1 MGAADMRINAD
12 FTKRAV
18 VHAASIPWIPS
29 PVPGVERRMLDR
41 IGEEVARATSIVRY
55 APRSAFSPHTHEG
68 GEEFLVLDG
77 IFQDEHGDF
86 PAGTYVRN
94 PPTSRHTPRSETG
107 CTILVKLHQFD
118 LADRTDVRLDT
129 NAISPIASNAR
140 LGVLTVPLFTD
151 SRENVRVEHWMAG
164 SRIRFDVPGG
174 IEALVLDGSFAEG
187 QEEFVTHSWL
197 RLPAGAVL
205 DALAGK
211 NGAKLWIKTGHLND
225 LSASVTEPPAAQHG
239 AATEREAL
247 ATLLPS
253 LLPRLWRFALRLARD
268 RHDAEYLVQ
277 RTCELALERRQEL
290 QPGRAALNWM
300 FFILHSVWLN
310 EVRARRIRS
319 QMGLSSIDELKDWP
333 ADSSVEPET
342 LLHRQMIDA
351 VGALPDAQRVL
362 LLLVAVEGLSYRE
375 AAEALD
381 IPIGTVMSRLARAR
395 LTIGESVV
403 TAGLDACPERPS
415 KAAADR

>member
-1 MGAADMRINAD
+1 MVCRLSRIVVKSCCRDPAGLISTGAADMRINAD
-12 FTKRAV
+12 FTKRVV
-18 VHAASIPWIPS
+18 VHAASIPWMLS

-55 APRSAFSPHTHEG
+55 APRSAFSPHTHDG

-77 IFQDEHGDF
+77 VFQDEHGDF

-129 NAISPIASNAR
+129 NTISPIASKAR
-140 LGVLTVPLFTD
+140 PGVLTVPLFAD
-151 SRENVRVEHWMAG
+151 SRENVRVEHWSAG
-164 SRIRFDVPGG
+164 SWIRLDVPGG

-205 DALAGK
+205 DAVTGK
-211 NGAKLWIKTGHLND
+211 NGAKLWVKKGHLIE
-225 LSASVTEPPAAQHG
+225 LSASVTQPSAAQHG
-239 AATEREAL
+239 AAAELEAV

-268 RHDAEYLVQ
+268 RHDAEGLVG
-277 RTCELALERRQEL
+277 RAGARAPERRHKRR
-290 QPGRAALNWM
+290 PGTAATNFMYPTRLW
-300 FFILHSVWLN
+300 
-310 EVRARRIRS
+310 VRHPNGGPRRIRS
-319 QMGLSSIDELKDWP
+319 QTGLPWI
-333 ADSSVEPET
+333 
-342 LLHRQMIDA
+342 
-351 VGALPDAQRVL
+351 
-362 LLLVAVEGLSYRE
+362 
-375 AAEALD
+375 
-381 IPIGTVMSRLARAR
+381 
-395 LTIGESVV
+395 
-403 TAGLDACPERPS
+403 
-415 KAAADR
+415 

>member
-1 MGAADMRINAD
+1 MRINAD

-18 VHAASIPWIPS
+18 VHAASIPWMPS

-55 APRSAFSPHTHEG
+55 APRSAFSPHTHDG

-77 IFQDEHGDF
+77 VFQDEHGDF

-129 NAISPIASNAR
+129 NTISPIASKAR
-140 LGVLTVPLFTD
+140 PGVLTVPLFTD
-151 SRENVRVEHWMAG
+151 SRENVRVEYWSAG
-164 SRIRFDVPGG
+164 SWIRLDVPGG
-174 IEALVLDGSFAEG
+174 IEALVLDGSFVEG

-205 DALAGK
+205 DALTGK
-211 NGAKLWIKTGHLND
+211 NGAKLWIKTGHLVD
-225 LSASVTEPPAAQHG
+225 LSASVTEPSAAQHCP
-239 AATEREAL
+239 APELEAL

-268 RHDAEYLVQ
+268 RHDAEDLVQ
-277 RTCELALERRQEL
+277 RACACALERRQQL
-290 QPGRAALNWM
+290 RPGNATLNWM
-300 FFILHSVWLN
+300 FSILHSVWLN
-310 EVRARRIRS
+310 NVGARRIRS
-319 QMGLSSIDELKDWP
+319 QTGLPWIEEREDML
-333 ADSSVEPET
+333 ADSSAVDPE
-342 LLHRQMIDA
+342 LNMPYWQVIEA
-351 VGALPDAQRVL
+351 VGALPDAQRAL

-375 AAEALD
+375 AAEVLD

-395 LTIGESVV
+395 LTIGESFE
-403 TAGLDACPERPS
+403 TGARMPA
-415 KAAADR
+415 